1 MKTMITKN
9 WRHLLIVSLTSAL
22 FALASVASATYY
34 GYIVER
40 SHNKDVTLFFMMIVA
55 GLTVV
60 LLRYMFDVINQT
72 LMVKFVGSIVS
83 AFRQK
88 TMARITA
95 NQVSDFGQ
103 NKVSAYTSNLLNDV
117 ELLEI
122 NLVEPFF
129 DLLSQV
135 IIVIIS
141 SAVILYYQ
149 PTVFLIILLGST
161 LVFLIPTLMSQ
172 KLQEKQSALSEQSE
186 HLTASVTDI
195 LNGFAT
201 VKATQTLPHF
211 LKDFQKTNHNYTQ
224 AKISSGQWIMSN
236 YATSGMLGMFVQY
249 AAVLAAIW
257 FIMQGTMSIGV
268 MLTMVQTMNTLVYP
282 LIDIFRLI
290 PQIKST
296 RPILQKIENLAQ
308 RPVPSQTAL
317 PTLAFNQ
324 RLTLSHVSVTLND
337 KTILDDISLT
347 LIKNKKYLIIGP
359 SGSGKS
365 TLANILAGF
374 ISDFKGDMRVDEQV
388 VTTSDQMF
396 DLVAYVNQSPYLFN
410 TTVLQN
416 IVMYKKID
424 DAKLAQVLQESG
436 VKQFL
441 THDSQLAEDIT
452 SNGTNYSGGERQRIA
467 IARGLYQQ
475 KPLLVLDESLS
486 GLNSSLAHDIEN
498 SLLNHNDLTLLYI
511 THKFDMA
518 LLKKYDEIIW
528 IQDGKLY
535 QMASPDVMLFNQE
548 FLSFLNITGKY
559 NRPVSD

>member
-1 MKTMITKN
+1 
-9 WRHLLIVSLTSAL
+9 
-22 FALASVASATYY
+22 
-34 GYIVER
+34 
-40 SHNKDVTLFFMMIVA
+40 
-55 GLTVV
+55 
-60 LLRYMFDVINQT
+60 
-72 LMVKFVGSIVS
+72 
-83 AFRQK
+83 
-88 TMARITA
+88 
-95 NQVSDFGQ
+95 
-103 NKVSAYTSNLLNDV
+103 
-117 ELLEI
+117 
-122 NLVEPFF
+122 
-129 DLLSQV
+129 
-135 IIVIIS
+135 
-141 SAVILYYQ
+141 
-149 PTVFLIILLGST
+149 
-161 LVFLIPTLMSQ
+161 
-172 KLQEKQSALSEQSE
+172 
-186 HLTASVTDI
+186 
-195 LNGFAT
+195 
-201 VKATQTLPHF
+201 
-211 LKDFQKTNHNYTQ
+211 
-224 AKISSGQWIMSN
+224 
-236 YATSGMLGMFVQY
+236 
-249 AAVLAAIW
+249 
-257 FIMQGTMSIGV
+257 MSIGV

-290 PQIKST
+290 PQLKST

-308 RPVPSQTAL
+308 KPVPSQTDL

-374 ISDFKGDMRVDEQV
+374 ISDFEGDMRVDEQV
-388 VTTSDQMF
+388 VTISDQMF
-396 DLVAYVNQSPYLFN
+396 DLVAYVNQLPYLFN

-441 THDSQLAEDIT
+441 THDSQLAEDMT

-475 KPLLVLDESLS
+475 KPLLMLDESLS

-498 SLLNHNDLTLLYI
+498 SLLNHDDLTLLYI

-528 IQDGKLY
+528 IQEGKLY

-548 FLSFLNITGKY
+548 FLSFLNITGKS
-559 NRPVSD
+559 NRSVSD

>member
-1 MKTMITKN
+1 
-9 WRHLLIVSLTSAL
+9 
-22 FALASVASATYY
+22 
-34 GYIVER
+34 
-40 SHNKDVTLFFMMIVA
+40 
-55 GLTVV
+55 
-60 LLRYMFDVINQT
+60 
-72 LMVKFVGSIVS
+72 
-83 AFRQK
+83 
-88 TMARITA
+88 
-95 NQVSDFGQ
+95 
-103 NKVSAYTSNLLNDV
+103 
-117 ELLEI
+117 
-122 NLVEPFF
+122 
-129 DLLSQV
+129 
-135 IIVIIS
+135 
-141 SAVILYYQ
+141 
-149 PTVFLIILLGST
+149 
-161 LVFLIPTLMSQ
+161 
-172 KLQEKQSALSEQSE
+172 
-186 HLTASVTDI
+186 
-195 LNGFAT
+195 
-201 VKATQTLPHF
+201 
-211 LKDFQKTNHNYTQ
+211 
-224 AKISSGQWIMSN
+224 
-236 YATSGMLGMFVQY
+236 MFVQY

-317 PTLAFNQ
+317 PTLAFNK

-388 VTTSDQMF
+388 VTTSDQMY

-441 THDSQLAEDIT
+441 THDLQLAEDIT

-475 KPLLVLDESLS
+475 KSLLVLDESLS

-498 SLLNHNDLTLLYI
+498 SLLNHDDLTLLYI
-511 THKFDMA
+511 THKFDMT

-528 IQDGKLY
+528 IQNGKLY

-559 NRPVSD
+559 NRSVSD

>member
-1 MKTMITKN
+1 
-9 WRHLLIVSLTSAL
+9 
-22 FALASVASATYY
+22 
-34 GYIVER
+34 
-40 SHNKDVTLFFMMIVA
+40 
-55 GLTVV
+55 
-60 LLRYMFDVINQT
+60 
-72 LMVKFVGSIVS
+72 
-83 AFRQK
+83 
-88 TMARITA
+88 
-95 NQVSDFGQ
+95 
-103 NKVSAYTSNLLNDV
+103 
-117 ELLEI
+117 
-122 NLVEPFF
+122 
-129 DLLSQV
+129 
-135 IIVIIS
+135 
-141 SAVILYYQ
+141 
-149 PTVFLIILLGST
+149 
-161 LVFLIPTLMSQ
+161 
-172 KLQEKQSALSEQSE
+172 
-186 HLTASVTDI
+186 
-195 LNGFAT
+195 
-201 VKATQTLPHF
+201 
-211 LKDFQKTNHNYTQ
+211 
-224 AKISSGQWIMSN
+224 
-236 YATSGMLGMFVQY
+236 
-249 AAVLAAIW
+249 
-257 FIMQGTMSIGV
+257 

-296 RPILQKIENLAQ
+296 RPILQKIESLAQ

-374 ISDFKGDMRVDEQV
+374 ISDFEGDVRVDEQV

-424 DAKLAQVLQESG
+424 DAKLEQVLQESG

-498 SLLNHNDLTLLYI
+498 SLLNHDDLTLLYI

-528 IQDGKLY
+528 IQEGKLY

-548 FLSFLNITGKY
+548 FLSFLNITGKS
-559 NRPVSD
+559 NRSVSD

>member
-1 MKTMITKN
+1 
-9 WRHLLIVSLTSAL
+9 
-22 FALASVASATYY
+22 
-34 GYIVER
+34 
-40 SHNKDVTLFFMMIVA
+40 
-55 GLTVV
+55 
-60 LLRYMFDVINQT
+60 
-72 LMVKFVGSIVS
+72 
-83 AFRQK
+83 
-88 TMARITA
+88 
-95 NQVSDFGQ
+95 
-103 NKVSAYTSNLLNDV
+103 
-117 ELLEI
+117 
-122 NLVEPFF
+122 
-129 DLLSQV
+129 
-135 IIVIIS
+135 
-141 SAVILYYQ
+141 
-149 PTVFLIILLGST
+149 
-161 LVFLIPTLMSQ
+161 
-172 KLQEKQSALSEQSE
+172 
-186 HLTASVTDI
+186 
-195 LNGFAT
+195 
-201 VKATQTLPHF
+201 
-211 LKDFQKTNHNYTQ
+211 
-224 AKISSGQWIMSN
+224 
-236 YATSGMLGMFVQY
+236 
-249 AAVLAAIW
+249 
-257 FIMQGTMSIGV
+257 MSIGV

-282 LIDIFRLI
+282 LIGIFRLI
-290 PQIKST
+290 PQMKST

-308 RPVPSQTAL
+308 SPIPSQTA
-317 PTLAFNQ
+317 PPKMAFNQ

-441 THDSQLAEDIT
+441 THDLQLAEDIT

-498 SLLNHNDLTLLYI
+498 SLLNHDDLTLLYI
-511 THKFDMA
+511 THKFDMT

-528 IQDGKLY
+528 IQNGKLY
-535 QMASPDVMLFNQE
+535 QMAAPDVMLFNQE
-548 FLSFLNITGKY
+548 FLSFLNITGKS
-559 NRPVSD
+559 NRSVSD